1 MIKQQYV
8 FYLLLPV
15 FSLTPIVLYSVR
27 VTFLAKLRID
37 IFFLQYGWSN
47 SLSNLD
53 NETQEIFTEAFSSDP
68 TWSNQGTARLNPPD
82 ALAKGHL
89 EIELDYKSAPK
100 AAENFRCLCT
110 GEKGKGKASGKTLH
124 YKGLNMHRIVKGF
137 VAQGGDIVKN
147 DGSGGDSIYNG
158 AFKDEKT
165 ALALKNDQAGVVGM
179 ANSGPHTN
187 KSQFYITLAPA
198 PQCDGKHVV
207 LGKVVNSEGMEFLKK
222 IDELASS
229 ENGMPQVEVL
239 IADCGEV

>member
-1 MIKQQYV
+1 
-8 FYLLLPV
+8 LS
-15 FSLTPIVLYSVR
+15 SL
-27 VTFLAKLRID
+27 D
-37 IFFLQYGWSN
+37 I
-47 SLSNLD
+47 
-53 NETQEIFTEAFSSDP
+53 ETREIFKEAFSSDP
-68 TWSNQGTARLNPPD
+68 TWNSQGTVRLHPPD
-82 ALAKGHL
+82 ALIKGYL

-124 YKGLNMHRIVKGF
+124 YKGLDLHRIVTGF
-137 VAQGGDIVKN
+137 VAQGGDVVKN

-165 ALALKNDQAGVVGM
+165 ALALKNDHSGIVGM

-207 LGKVVNSEGMEFLKK
+207 LGKVVNSEGLEFLKK
-222 IDELASS
+222 IDEMASS
-229 ENGMPQVEVL
+229 ESGSPRAKVL
-239 IADCGEV
+239 IADCGEVQ